1 MLTKAYR
8 PRLTVEITEEQKA
21 RLDRC
26 ISQHGLRKPV
36 FGRIVDNL
44 CDLVEKYGE
53 NILGVVLGGDLTV
66 EELMKI
72 LLKPKEEVDGHD
84 RQLE

>member
-1 MLTKAYR
+1 MLTKTYR
-8 PRLTVEITEEQKA
+8 PRLTVEITEEQKV

-72 LLKPKEEVDGHD
+72 LLKPKEEKEDG
-84 RQLE
+84 